1 MAPRT
6 YLNFDLLLE
15 RAKGGTFR
23 ARVTSSPVG
32 ESRSARFEVPWDET
46 QLENLLLK
54 LDPGR
59 SGTRRAVVDSHNQAS
74 MELGG
79 RLYEA
84 VFNEE
89 LRLAWSR
96 SLDVARAGG
105 HGLRLRLR
113 LTEAP
118 AIAGLPWELLYDR
131 RSNSYL
137 AQSDRTPLVR
147 YMEVAEPPQPLL
159 VNGSLRILVVIS
171 SPVDQEELDTES
183 EWRKI
188 NEALREPVAQGR
200 IRLDRLPQAT
210 MSHLAAWLRH
220 HEVHVLHFIGHG
232 DYDARLQDGVLLF
245 CDIYGRSVPVA
256 PSVMGPIVHDH
267 DSLRL
272 IVLNA
277 CRSARVDETD
287 PFSGMA
293 QGLIQQH
300 ATAVVAMQFPISDRA
315 AGTFASQ
322 FYDAVAL
329 GSPVDQAVA
338 VGRQSLLIE
347 HGAEWATPV
356 LFLRAPDGDIFSHIT
371 PESGLD
377 GPEADSPTES
387 PTVAIRRVSATP
399 SIDAAQ
405 PEPTNLHV
413 NPLPPS
419 GDSPDD
425 QHAVNAILQEPVA
438 GGPDRSTVVSNDG
451 PAARGRPRVLRLA
464 MWAVLPLLALLIG
477 GSLAWSAMQPQ
488 SATFEAPTVT
498 TTTGGPTSTTSI
510 PTSAPSISSSAP
522 STAAPEAP
530 PSTAPPI
537 QAATCIINASDYVN
551 KTVDGARDALSRL
564 GCSQIKVVQEKNS
577 KAAGTVLRITPTGTV
592 KRTTTITLTV
602 SSGPTTTT
610 PTSTTTAPRPT
621 TTTSTARPNPGP

>member
-1 MAPRT
+1 MAHRT

-23 ARVTSSPVG
+23 VRVTGSPVG
-32 ESRSARFEVPWDET
+32 ESRSTRFEVPWDAT

-59 SGTRRAVVDSHNQAS
+59 SGTRRALGDSQSQAS
-74 MELGG
+74 LDLGG

-84 VFNEE
+84 VFNDD
-89 LRLAWSR
+89 LRLDWSR
-96 SLDVARAGG
+96 SVDVARSGG

-147 YMEVAEPPQPLL
+147 YMEVSEPPQPLL
-159 VNGSLRILVVIS
+159 VNGALRILVVIS
-171 SPVDQEELDTES
+171 SPVDQEELNTES

-188 NEALREPVAQGR
+188 NEALADPIADGR
-200 IRLDRLPQAT
+200 IHLDRLPAAT
-210 MSHLAAWLRH
+210 MSQLAAWMRR
-220 HEVHVLHFIGHG
+220 HEVHVLHFVGHG
-232 DYDARLQDGVLLF
+232 DYDTRLQDGVLLF
-245 CDIYGRSVPVA
+245 SDAYGRSVPIG
-256 PSVMGPIVHDH
+256 PSVLGPIVHDH

-315 AGTFASQ
+315 ASTFAAQ
-322 FYDAVAL
+322 FYGAVAM

-356 LFLRAPDGDIFSHIT
+356 LFLRSPDGDIFSNIT
-371 PESGLD
+371 P
-377 GPEADSPTES
+377 DSVIARRGVDTSAEI
-387 PTVAIRRVSATP
+387 PTVVLPRLLEST
-399 SIDAAQ
+399 SGDTTELEHDAVDLD
-405 PEPTNLHV
+405 PEPT
-413 NPLPPS
+413 S
-419 GDSPDD
+419 ETSSDD
-425 QHAVNAILQEPVA
+425 QLAGPSTQPEAVAKTQGALPLVAIKPSAGLGRRRTVRVA
-438 GGPDRSTVVSNDG
+438 RW
-451 PAARGRPRVLRLA
+451 AA
-464 MWAVLPLLALLIG
+464 LPLLAAVCTG
-477 GSLAWSAMQPQ
+477 GFFTWSAIQTQPPALPVPAEV
-488 SATFEAPTVT
+488 ST
-498 TTTGGPTSTTSI
+498 PTSTPSPPSLSTS
-510 PTSAPSISSSAP
+510 PSPSAPTAP
-522 STAAPEAP
+522 SPKAPSPKPPTAAPP
-530 PSTAPPI
+530 PPTSCYI
-537 QAATCIINASDYVN
+537 RSQDFVG
-551 KTVDGARDALSRL
+551 KTVESAKSILIAA
-564 GCSQIKVVQEKNS
+564 GCAHIKVEQEISQRSAN
-577 KAAGTVLRITPTGTV
+577 TVLRITPVGTV
-592 KRTTTITLTV
+592 KTTLWITLTV
-602 SSGPTTTT
+602 ASQAPPSTTTVTAPTTT
-610 PTSTTTAPRPT
+610 PRPT
-621 TTTSTARPNPGP
+621 TTTRP